1 MAWVIP
7 DYELSYNNREEVLRL
22 PINPDN
28 PPQIY
33 TPGNSQNWTTTDVG
47 TFKAIGYKGL
57 QSLTLEFWWPV
68 QEYSFV
74 RYSDY
79 IAADEMKAM
88 LERWQDSRRP
98 IRLIIT
104 GFLNDAFSIEGL
116 SFQQE
121 VATGDVIVTLGL
133 ERYRFADDANPV
145 TGNYY
150 RGDYSTEMEDSQNL
164 LVTFTEGTTLC
175 ELAQKYLGDADRYQE
190 IADANDIE
198 DVGHPWAATEPTAD
212 PDYHQIWII
221 CEEGTE
227 GYRLVQEANQS
238 GVALG

>member
-1 MAWVIP
+1 MGWVIP

-33 TPGNSQNWTTTDVG
+33 TPGNSQNWTTTDAG

-79 IAADEMKAM
+79 ISADEMKAM

-98 IRLIIT
+98 IRL
-104 GFLNDAFSIEGL
+104 
-116 SFQQE
+116 
-121 VATGDVIVTLGL
+121 TGDVIVSMDL

>member
-7 DYELSYNNREEVLRL
+7 DYELSYNNREASFRL

-47 TFKAIGYKGL
+47 TFKAIGKKGL

-74 RYSDY
+74 LYNGYPS
-79 IAADEMKAM
+79 ASEMRSM
-88 LERWQDSRRP
+88 LESWQDSSRP

-121 VATGDVIVTLGL
+121 KATGDVMVSIDL
-133 ERYRFADDANPV
+133 ERYRFADDANPQ
-145 TGNYY
+145 TGNSY
-150 RGDYSTEMEDSQNL
+150 REGYTTEMGDTSMRIVKLEYGQ
-164 LVTFTEGTTLC
+164 TLC
-175 ELAQKYLGDADRYQE
+175 QLAEKYLGDSDRYKE
-190 IADANDIE
+190 IAELNGIK
-198 DVGHPWAATEPTAD
+198 DVGHPWEATED
-212 PDYHQIWII
+212 NNHQIQIN
-221 CEEGTE
+221 CEEGTP
-227 GYRLVQEANQS
+227 GYIEHQQALES